1 MEDKKNSTAVTSRT
15 SRSGLLVPRLLC
27 TLVSVTVSGMGVF
40 SMVTEYYYGRTN
52 KLGGAVV
59 VFEGKQAVITGFG
72 MAVFGLFPLALW
84 ANNSLRAGIW
94 AACCVITGLSIL
106 LFGRLYIH

>member
-1 MEDKKNSTAVTSRT
+1 MSRT
-15 SRSGLLVPRLLC
+15 SRSDLLVPRLLC
-27 TLVSVTVSGMGVF
+27 TLVSITVSGMGVF
-40 SMVTEYYYGRTN
+40 SMVAEYYYGRTN

-94 AACCVITGLSIL
+94 AACCAITGISIL
-106 LFGRLYIH
+106 LFGRLCIH